1 MNWEKYTIKSQ
12 EIIQATIQSAK
23 ELGQQAIE
31 PLHLLQALLNG
42 GGHLIEKSIPE
53 ASGDIRQLRASTEE
67 AVKKLPRVE
76 GGEPYLSNDTVKLL
90 QSAEKIS
97 GEMGDKFVAIEH
109 LLLALLQE
117 ENTCLLYTSDA
128 ADEQ

>member
-12 EIIQATIQSAK
+12 EILQAAVQSAK

-53 ASGDIRQLRASTEE
+53 AGGDLQRLRASVDE
-67 AVKKLPRVE
+67 AVKKLPHVE
-76 GGEPYLSNDTVKLL
+76 GGEPYLSNDSAKLL

-117 ENTCLLYTSDA
+117 ENTASRLLKS
-128 ADEQ
+128 